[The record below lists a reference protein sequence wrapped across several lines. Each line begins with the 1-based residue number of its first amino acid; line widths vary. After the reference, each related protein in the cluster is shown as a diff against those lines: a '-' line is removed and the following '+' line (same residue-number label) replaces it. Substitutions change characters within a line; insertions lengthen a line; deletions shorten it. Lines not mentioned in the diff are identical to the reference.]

1 MPHAVY
7 DADPEDARP
16 VNVPPVDHEVEEW
29 NDKLKGKKF
38 GEKTDATVR
47 LAPWPAFAVLPTNN
61 LLQTFAKF
69 DLPSVQRIISY
80 NCAYTL
86 EYCRDRSI

>member
-29 NDKLKGKKF
+29 NDKLKGKKL
-38 GEKTDATVR
+38 GEKTDANCQTCA
-47 LAPWPAFAVLPTNN
+47 LAFAVLPTNH

>member
-7 DADPEDARP
+7 DADTEDARP

-29 NDKLKGKKF
+29 NDKLKGKKL
-38 GEKTDATVR
+38 GEKTDAT
-47 LAPWPAFAVLPTNN
+47 
-61 LLQTFAKF
+61 TFAKF

-80 NCAYTL
+80 NYAYTL
-86 EYCRDRSI
+86 EYCRDGFNIYLAQDGTVLGVSRG